1 MVIDFLK
8 DRPRQM
14 FEQVLA
20 DYTSLNDIDRAEALR
35 LVKTD
40 ELFKKLTVKWYDH
53 LLSREM
59 DRAFSVYNDDYY
71 FIDIFQCFKTYSRVY
86 IRQLAKNKI
95 YNEMKSIRSFVDIG
109 CGLSYSTCALK
120 QIFPAA
126 QAYAVNL
133 RGTKQWTFC
142 DAMSKSYDFKL
153 VGDVKEIESDV
164 DLVFASE
171 FYEHLENPIAHVR
184 QVVTSLK
191 PKYMV
196 IANSFNVWAIGHF
209 NEYYFDG
216 RVVDQKEAGR
226 EFNKYV
232 RSLGYESI
240 KCGMWN
246 NKPLVWRKI

>member
-1 MVIDFLK
+1 MDFIK

-14 FEQVLA
+14 FEQFLA
-20 DYTSLNDIDRAEALR
+20 DYTLNNKIDYAEANR

-53 LLSREM
+53 LGRREM
-59 DRAFSVYNDDYY
+59 DEAFSVYDDDYY

-95 YNEMKSIRSFVDIG
+95 YDEMKSIRSFVDVG

-120 QIFPAA
+120 QIFPNAKG
-126 QAYAVNL
+126 YAVNL
-133 RGTKQWTFC
+133 RDTKQWGFC
-142 DAMSKSYDFKL
+142 GIMAARHGFEL
-153 VGDVKEIESDV
+153 VGAIDEIKGDV

-184 QVVTSLK
+184 DVVDRLN

-209 NEYYFDG
+209 EKYDFNG
-216 RVVDQKEAGR
+216 RVVDQADAGR

-232 RSLGYESI
+232 RSLGYESV

-246 NKPLVWRKI
+246 NKPLVWRKQ